1 MKTLKVNVPIAVYK
15 TVIFK
20 VKVPEDVDVEKLK
33 EEIIDGRYDIF
44 VNGGGELLDKCEV
57 TEVDEYI
64 RDVDSSEM
72 YEEDITEIQN
82 EESEKLKNRTGF
94 SSSTV

>member
-1 MKTLKVNVPIAVYK
+1 MKTLRVNVPIAVYK
-15 TVIFK
+15 TVVFE
-20 VKVPEDVDVEKLK
+20 VKAPENVDVEKLK

-72 YEEDITEIQN
+72 YEGDIIEI
-82 EESEKLKNRTGF
+82 
-94 SSSTV
+94 